1 MPMRFILAWIRIS
14 AALLLFGL
22 LANYLYFAFLNGSS
36 AAAGWALGLLL
47 TAFFMCFFVYIWGWS
62 MVRKAQKSPLDAYI
76 EDVHKEEEL
85 VQQMAA
91 PAAPLANA
99 DEVAAV
105 LEKLVAANAK
115 NTTTLNLAME
125 NLNARL
131 DELEE
136 KFIRRETAKEKPEP
150 NFAGVKK
157 AEAEVI
163 VSEDEKVAPSGNFD
177 DEFAAISDLEIM
189 QENPE
194 NKLKEYDEVDMDKF
208 LKNMDNDK

>member
-1 MPMRFILAWIRIS
+1 MRFVLAWIRIL

-22 LANYLYFAFLNGSS
+22 LANYLYFAFMNGSS
-36 AAAGWALGLLL
+36 VAAGWALGLLL
-47 TAFFMCFFVYIWGWS
+47 TAFFMCIFVYIWGWN
-62 MVRKAQKSPLDAYI
+62 MARKVQKSPLDAYI

-85 VQQMAA
+85 VQQMTAS
-91 PAAPLANA
+91 APLTNA

-125 NLNARL
+125 NLNSRL

-136 KFIRRETAKEKPEP
+136 KFIRRETAKEKSEP
-150 NFAGVKK
+150 NFAAVEK
-157 AEAEVI
+157 A
-163 VSEDEKVAPSGNFD
+163 VSESTVAADEKVAPSGNFD

-189 QENPE
+189 QEN
-194 NKLKEYDEVDMDKF
+194 LKEYNEVDVDKLLKDMDKN
-208 LKNMDNDK
+208 K

>member
-36 AAAGWALGLLL
+36 AAAGWALSLLL

-85 VQQMAA
+85 VQQMAT
-91 PAAPLANA
+91 PTAPLTNA

-125 NLNARL
+125 NLNSRL

-136 KFIRRETAKEKPEP
+136 KFIRRETAKEKSEP
-150 NFAGVKK
+150 SFAGVKK
-157 AEAEVI
+157 AEAEAI
-163 VSEDEKVAPSGNFD
+163 VSEDEKAAPSGNFD

-189 QENPE
+189 QENSE

-208 LKNMDNDK
+208 LKDMDNNK

>member
-1 MPMRFILAWIRIS
+1 MRFILAWIRIL

-22 LANYLYFAFLNGSS
+22 LANYLYFAFMQDSS
-36 AAAGWALGLLL
+36 VASGWALGLLL
-47 TAFFMCFFVYIWGWS
+47 TAFLLCVFFYIWGWNLA
-62 MVRKAQKSPLDAYI
+62 RKMQKSPLDAYI

-85 VQQMAA
+85 VQQMT
-91 PAAPLANA
+91 PPAPLTNA

-125 NLNARL
+125 NLNSRL

-150 NFAGVKK
+150 SFAAVKK
-157 AEAEVI
+157 AEAEAI

-194 NKLKEYDEVDMDKF
+194 NKLKEYNEVDMDKF
-208 LKNMDNDK
+208 LKDMDNNK

>member
-1 MPMRFILAWIRIS
+1 MRFVLAWIRIS

-22 LANYLYFAFLNGSS
+22 LANYLYFAFMNGSS
-36 AAAGWALGLLL
+36 VAAGWALGLLL
-47 TAFFMCFFVYIWGWS
+47 TAFFMCVFVYIWGWN

-91 PAAPLANA
+91 PAPLANA

-125 NLNARL
+125 NLNSRL

-150 NFAGVKK
+150 NFAAVEK
-157 AEAEVI
+157 AEPEPLISA
-163 VSEDEKVAPSGNFD
+163 DEKVAPSGNFD

-194 NKLKEYDEVDMDKF
+194 ENLKEYDEVDMDKF
-208 LKNMDNDK
+208 LKDMDNNK

>member
-1 MPMRFILAWIRIS
+1 MRFVLAWIRIS

-22 LANYLYFAFLNGSS
+22 LANYLYFAFMNGSS
-36 AAAGWALGLLL
+36 VAAGWALGLLL
-47 TAFFMCFFVYIWGWS
+47 TAFFMCVFVYIWGWN
-62 MVRKAQKSPLDAYI
+62 MARKVQKSPLDAYI

-85 VQQMAA
+85 VQQMTAS
-91 PAAPLANA
+91 APLANA

-105 LEKLVAANAK
+105 LEKLVAANTK

-125 NLNARL
+125 NLNSRL

-150 NFAGVKK
+150 NFAAVEK
-157 AEAEVI
+157 AEPEPLISA
-163 VSEDEKVAPSGNFD
+163 DEKVAPSGNFD

-194 NKLKEYDEVDMDKF
+194 KNLKEYNEVDMDKF
-208 LKNMDNDK
+208 LKDMDNNK